1 MAYRLTRKAAEDIST
16 LFSEGAH
23 KFGLGQAE
31 KYHAGLDG
39 IFQLISDNPE
49 LARNRLEISPPV
61 RVYPYGS
68 HLIIY
73 LVEGNR
79 DVLIVRVSHG
89 HEDWLTPDQ
98 RN

>member
-1 MAYRLTRKAAEDIST
+1 MAYRLTRKAAEDISV
-16 LFSEGAH
+16 LFSKGARQ
-23 KFGLGQAE
+23 FGLNQAE
-31 KYHAGLDG
+31 RYHAGLEG
-39 IFQLISDNPE
+39 IFQLLSDNPE

-79 DVLIVRVSHG
+79 DVLIVRVRHG
-89 HEDWLTPDQ
+89 HEDWLAPDQ
-98 RN
+98 F